1 METTQPG
8 KYEKPEI
15 EIIEL
20 ETKTIATSLKTKKEG
35 HNGVAAYS
43 RRKEFWE
50 E

>member
-15 EIIEL
+15 EI
-20 ETKTIATSLKTKKEG
+20 IATSLKTKKEG